1 MHGLPTIPVLSR
13 VGSGVVPTIQI
24 SHRNFLDM
32 HTDDIYTNLSM
43 KLKKKGDVPRV
54 LAGTERRTRLR
65 HTAAE
70 ARGCGDPA
78 T

>member
-1 MHGLPTIPVLSR
+1 
-13 VGSGVVPTIQI
+13 
-24 SHRNFLDM
+24 M